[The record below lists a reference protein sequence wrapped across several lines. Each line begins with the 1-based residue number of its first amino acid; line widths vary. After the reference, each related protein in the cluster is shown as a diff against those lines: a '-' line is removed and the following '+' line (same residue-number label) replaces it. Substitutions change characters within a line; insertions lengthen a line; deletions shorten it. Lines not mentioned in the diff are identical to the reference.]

1 METQT
6 YNSIGTLP
14 NSFADEI
21 VVQILDRT
29 IRCAELILSR
39 LPIFQ
44 VLKHFIL
51 WMAILF
57 MVSWL
62 RLLGFSCCVVS
73 ILCTGPR
80 SRFLCRPSAVVKSP
94 WLCLRL
100 DRLLLLDVAV
110 LLLFLL

>member
-1 METQT
+1 MKAESN
-6 YNSIGTLP
+6 NSIGTLS
-14 NSFADEI
+14 NSFTNEI

-57 MVSWL
+57 MISWL
-62 RLLGFSCCVVS
+62 
-73 ILCTGPR
+73 
-80 SRFLCRPSAVVKSP
+80 
-94 WLCLRL
+94 
-100 DRLLLLDVAV
+100 
-110 LLLFLL
+110 